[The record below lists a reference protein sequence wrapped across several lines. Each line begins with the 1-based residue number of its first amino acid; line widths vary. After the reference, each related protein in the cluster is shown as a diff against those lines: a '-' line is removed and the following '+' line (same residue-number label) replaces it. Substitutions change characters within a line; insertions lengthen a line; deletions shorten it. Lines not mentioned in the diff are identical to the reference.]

1 VGEQVDSLAV
11 DFSGDGRVDTIITD
25 ERAEQ
30 LALHKVR
37 AAPPDRAP
45 VAHAGAWSSP
55 RPSLRPPR
63 GAPPTYAPS
72 TLQVESNQSLL
83 DIVGD
88 TMGGGS
94 GVGGGRMA
102 GIRSPLGALVGAKK
116 AVSPLQAAKARE
128 LMGLSQPYSSQAK
141 RR

>member
-1 VGEQVDSLAV
+1 MGEQVDSLAV

-25 ERAEQ
+25 ERAKQ

-45 VAHAGAWSSP
+45 AAHDGAWSSL

-63 GAPPTYAPS
+63 GAPPTHAPS

-88 TMGGGS
+88 TMGGG
-94 GVGGGRMA
+94 GRAA

-116 AVSPLQAAKARE
+116 AVSPLQATDWKKARE
-128 LMGLSQPYSSQAK
+128 LMGFSQPHSSQAK
-141 RR
+141 RK